1 MGSCASTGTTQV
13 ESPARSLS
21 ASLSRPQVDET
32 RPLSPTRRAS
42 VMTAKGFEQN
52 NVQQEITRMNGT
64 AIPENDTVDL
74 LDLGRD
80 NQDAPLQTTGPLV
93 TDAQLD
99 AECVN
104 QGISASHYKNLTTC
118 TLREYATIPVDTDSL
133 YTNNTPESLRA
144 CYTRMRHLYEMVS
157 QDRIGKATL
166 LKNLH
171 YAINVMETAYVSE
184 KKRIRDEEEDLS
196 EAATEYVPDEVRDW
210 LASTFTRTQN
220 NVSIGDQKPRF
231 RSVANAIRAGIFVER
246 IYRRMSS
253 CSNLIIPPNVLL
265 FLKAELDTWSFDVFG
280 LNEASENHALKF
292 VGYELFHKYNLIN
305 KFQINT
311 TNLESFFIQLEIGYS
326 KYGNPYHNLVHAA
339 DVMQTCHMVLLMN
352 ELRQNWLTDL
362 DVFAVLFA
370 AVIHDYEHTGT
381 TNSFH
386 IATKSE
392 LALIYNDRGV
402 LENHHV
408 SAVFRLMQDPEF
420 DIFTGLDKDQFKEF
434 RQLVIDM
441 VLCTDMSLHFQQ
453 LKNMK
458 SMIAMPENVDK
469 TKALSLIVH
478 CADIGHPAK
487 TWSLHEQ
494 WTKVLC
500 EEFFRQ
506 GDREKEL
513 NLPVS
518 PLCDRN
524 TVVVPQSQIGFID
537 FIVEPSFQVLGDM
550 IERIVSPK
558 QIPADGTVEDEGKSE
573 AKSSEKSEPPNVPRP
588 WVTCFKENK
597 EAWAALASEAKPK
610 S

>member
-1 MGSCASTGTTQV
+1 
-13 ESPARSLS
+13 
-21 ASLSRPQVDET
+21 
-32 RPLSPTRRAS
+32 
-42 VMTAKGFEQN
+42 
-52 NVQQEITRMNGT
+52 
-64 AIPENDTVDL
+64 
-74 LDLGRD
+74 
-80 NQDAPLQTTGPLV
+80 
-93 TDAQLD
+93 
-99 AECVN
+99 
-104 QGISASHYKNLTTC
+104 
-118 TLREYATIPVDTDSL
+118 
-133 YTNNTPESLRA
+133 
-144 CYTRMRHLYEMVS
+144 MRQLYEMVT

-171 YAINVMETAYVSE
+171 YAINVMETAYVAE

-220 NVSIGDQKPRF
+220 NVGIGDQKPRF

-265 FLKAELDTWSFDVFG
+265 FLKAELDTWSFDVFT

-311 TNLESFFIQLEIGYS
+311 TSLESFFIQLEIGYS

-362 DVFAVLFA
+362 DVFALLFA

-381 TNSFH
+381 TNNFH

-453 LKNMK
+453 IKNMK

-487 TWSLHEQ
+487 TWNLHEQ

-558 QIPADGTVEDEGKSE
+558 STPTDGNAEDEDKSE
-573 AKSSEKSEPPNVPRP
+573 SKTTEKPEPPNVPRP

-597 EAWAALASEAKPK
+597 EAWAALASEIKPK
-610 S
+610 Q